1 MKRILVV
8 AALVLATSASASKAG
23 GNAVA
28 LITAEQQNQLISL
41 ELSSGKVLRR
51 VSLPADPQGLAVGQ
65 TTLMVASPAAG
76 AVTLLSQ
83 GPGRLKIL
91 RIWRDFG
98 APHIVLVDPL
108 RTLAYVTDDSRGEL
122 SVIGLGA
129 RRIVARVFVGA
140 GAHHMTLGPGGHR
153 LWIAL
158 GEHASGIAIVDV
170 TNPFRPWVV
179 RRISLPFVAHD
190 LAFDPDGRRVWV
202 SSGVGDSVHVLNAR
216 TGKEAFAVRVGTPP
230 QHVAFSD
237 GRHFAFATSGYSGQI
252 LKIDPNTG
260 RVLARAKTP
269 YGSFNLS
276 AIGSL
281 VVTTSLLNGIV
292 TEFDENLR
300 RMRTIKAASAAR
312 SVALTVW

>member
-8 AALVLATSASASKAG
+8 AALVLATAASASKTG
-23 GNAVA
+23 GRAVA
-28 LITAEQQNQLISL
+28 LVTAEQQNQLIAL

-51 VSLPADPQGLAVGQ
+51 VSLPADPQGVAVGR
-65 TTLMVASPAAG
+65 TTVVVASPAAG

-83 GPGRLKIL
+83 GQGGLKVL
-91 RIWRDFG
+91 RTWRDFG
-98 APHIVLVDPL
+98 APHIAVVDPM

-122 SVIGLGA
+122 SVIGLEA

-158 GEHASGIAIVDV
+158 GEQASRVAIVDV

-202 SSGVGDSVHVLNAR
+202 SSGVGDFVHVLDAR
-216 TGKEAFAVRVGTPP
+216 TGKEAFAVRVGAPP
-230 QHVAFSD
+230 QHVVFSN
-237 GRHFAFATSGYSGQI
+237 GRYFAFATSGYSGQI

-260 RVLARAKTP
+260 HVLGRARTP

-276 AIGSL
+276 AFGSL
-281 VVTTSLLNGIV
+281 VVTTSLSNGTV
-292 TEFDENLR
+292 AEFDENLR
-300 RMRTIKAASAAR
+300 RMRTIKAARAAR
-312 SVALTVW
+312 TVALTVW